1 MTPNQLDQMKKDQ
14 RMSEVKALRGEYKK
28 AVDALAEVFL
38 VLPKGVSLAKGGV
51 GELAMAHHLGHT
63 LVDGDKGADGF
74 DEDGLLYEYKASETN
89 CFNFHHGTRQ
99 PTWEATKARIEKH
112 WDNIEGAWVGN
123 RKGMRVV
130 EDAYVPTEILLPYLL
145 EYFKRTKGSQLN
157 KTFTLNKFKELNNV

>member
-1 MTPNQLDQMKKDQ
+1 MRNLTLTN
-14 RMSEVKALRGEYKK
+14 SYAE
-28 AVDALAEVFL
+28 AVDALAEVFR

-63 LVDGDKGADGF
+63 LVEGDKGADGF

-112 WDNIEGAWVGN
+112 WENIEGAWVGN

>member
-1 MTPNQLDQMKKDQ
+1 MRNLTLTN
-14 RMSEVKALRGEYKK
+14 SYAE
-28 AVDALAEVFL
+28 AVDALAEVFR

-112 WDNIEGAWVGN
+112 WENIEGAWVGN

-130 EDAYVPTEILLPYLL
+130 EDAYVPTSILLPYLL

>member
-1 MTPNQLDQMKKDQ
+1 MRNLTLTN
-14 RMSEVKALRGEYKK
+14 SYAE
-28 AVDALAEVFL
+28 AVDALAEVFR

-63 LVDGDKGADGF
+63 LVEGDKGADGF

-112 WDNIEGAWVGN
+112 WENIEGAWVGN

-130 EDAYVPTEILLPYLL
+130 EDAYVPTSILLPYLL